1 MSRRT
6 AGNLHGFKGPT
17 LYDKVEELLK
27 AHGYKGPACQR
38 IFNVGM
44 SWYGDVFVRRKHEP
58 SAAKL
63 QEIYEVLTGE
73 PLIK

>member
-1 MSRRT
+1 MSKRT
-6 AGNLHGFKGPT
+6 SVNVHGFKGPT
-17 LYDKVEELLK
+17 LFDTVKQLLEV
-27 AHGYKGPACQR
+27 AGYRGPACQKH
-38 IFNVGM
+38 FNVGQ
-44 SWYGDVFVRRKHEP
+44 SWYGDVFVRFKHEP